1 MADMPRH
8 WVWYIG
14 DLIHGTVIHLWVM
27 EPCCHGITL
36 SQGARDVR
44 DRIFR

>member
-14 DLIHGTVIHLWVM
+14 DLIHG
-27 EPCCHGITL
+27 ITL